1 MVFNKSPKRK
11 VARRTPKPT
20 KPSRFLELSILA
32 IFILVLIY
40 GASFA
45 LRINNGVS
53 KTTVT
58 TTYPV
63 RIQILNGC
71 GTRGLADRIAYALP
85 KLVTAPVEASV
96 VEVFDFKASNVKRSF
111 LIAREA
117 DLTGTKK
124 LAEQLGL
131 PTDNIVYEPIEN
143 NYRSITATL
152 VVGEDYNTTLLKK
165 AN

>member
-1 MVFNKSPKRK
+1 MVFNKSPKK
-11 VARRTPKPT
+11 KIKRRTPQPT

-45 LRINNGVS
+45 LRINNGVT
-53 KTTVT
+53 KTVVT
-58 TTYPV
+58 TSYPV
-63 RIQILNGC
+63 RLQVLNGC
-71 GTRGLADRIAYALP
+71 GTRGVADRIAYALP
-85 KLVTAPVEASV
+85 KLVKLPVDVSV
-96 VEVFDFKASNVKRSF
+96 VEVYDFKASNVKKSF
-111 LIAREA
+111 LISREA
-117 DLTGTKK
+117 DLTGTQK

-131 PTDNIVYEPIEN
+131 PTNNMVYEPLEN

-152 VVGEDYNTTLLKK
+152 VVGEDYNATILKK